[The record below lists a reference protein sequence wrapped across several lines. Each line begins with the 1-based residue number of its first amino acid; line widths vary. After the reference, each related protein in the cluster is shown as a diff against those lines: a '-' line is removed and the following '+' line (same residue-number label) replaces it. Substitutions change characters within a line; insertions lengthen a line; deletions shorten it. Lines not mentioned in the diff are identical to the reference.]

1 MSLRAKC
8 GICEYPKDISATASH
23 RGFQPRAIGESAS
36 LPGRWC
42 IILGKANREMGNTT
56 SMLAASAWADGSAGP
71 LEAVGR
77 AVAGLDGD
85 APSLVLL
92 FPDSGVPAAEALRL
106 ARSAAPGLRL
116 AGMTSDGVI
125 SSAGAHST
133 GCVATA
139 FGSELSVGVG
149 LARNA
154 SLDARVA
161 GRDAAER
168 ALAGLDPRPGH
179 TVLLLF
185 VDPLSADEALAIDGA
200 YSIAGGRIPLAGG
213 GANGPAP
220 ALFADDVA
228 CTDSVVAVAMVSP
241 APIAVSVADGCRPR
255 ADPAIATRTEG
266 RALRELNGLPAEEVY
281 LEGLGWSGVPLDD
294 EDFEALAILH
304 PLGQSELRG
313 EVRLRHVTG
322 RAEGGGLACATPI
335 PPNAAV
341 WFTEQTPETIIDSAT
356 DAVDDMLELLPGPP
370 RAGLVFDCAARKRA
384 LGPSLSEE
392 AAALSVALG
401 DVPLTGL
408 YTRGEVGRTRGAKGD
423 RNHAVVVVGFG

>member
-1 MSLRAKC
+1 
-8 GICEYPKDISATASH
+8 
-23 RGFQPRAIGESAS
+23 
-36 LPGRWC
+36 
-42 IILGKANREMGNTT
+42 
-56 SMLAASAWADGSAGP
+56 MLVASAWANGSTGP
-71 LEAVGR
+71 FEAVGT
-77 AVAGLDGD
+77 AVAGLGGD
-85 APSLVLL
+85 IPSLVLL
-92 FPDSGVPAAEALRL
+92 FPDAGVPAAEALDL
-106 ARSAAPGLRL
+106 ARRAAPDVRM

-125 SSAGAHST
+125 SSSGAHPT

-154 SLDARVA
+154 SVDARAA
-161 GRDAAER
+161 GREAADR
-168 ALAGLDPRPGH
+168 ALADVEPRPGH
-179 TVLLLF
+179 TVLLLL

-200 YSIAGGRIPLAGG
+200 YSVAGGRIPLAGG

-228 CTDSVVAVAMVSP
+228 CVDAVVAVALVSP
-241 APIAVSVADGCRPR
+241 APIAVSVADGCRPL

-266 RALRELNGLPAEEVY
+266 RALRELNGLPAEQVY
-281 LEGLGWSGVPLDD
+281 LEGLGWSNVPLDD
-294 EDFEALAILH
+294 EDFEALAVLH

-313 EVRLRHVTG
+313 EVRLRHITG
-322 RAEGGGLACATPI
+322 RAAGGGLSCATPI

-341 WFTEQTPETIIDSAT
+341 WFTEQTPATIIDSAT
-356 DAVDDMLELLPGPP
+356 DAVEEVIGLLPGPP

-384 LGPSLSEE
+384 LGPSLPEE
-392 AAALSVALG
+392 AAALAAALG